1 VGRGNGALIYLKL
14 LPSLPDP
21 RNLQPLQL
29 HKTRKN
35 VSHNQLTS

>member
-1 VGRGNGALIYLKL
+1 MGKGDGALIYLKL
-14 LPSLPDP
+14 LPSLSDS
-21 RNLQPLQL
+21 RNFRPLQL